1 MRFDEYSYG
10 SIARL
15 YDWLAAIYSRGQ
27 IGASKCRH
35 VDAIGSGDRVLYAG
49 VGSGKDALLAARW
62 GAHVTAID
70 VAPEMLDRLSKEFT
84 REGLESELIR
94 GDVSSHKPVELYDVV
109 VANYFVNLFDVER
122 AREMLR
128 HLGTLVK
135 PGGVLVLADFALPH
149 GGPIAKAI
157 TELYYRPVNW
167 IAWVFG
173 FCALHPILDYA
184 RLIEPMGYR
193 IRSERRLPVLLGMNP
208 AYVSIVAERVY

>member
-1 MRFDEYSYG
+1 
-10 SIARL
+10 
-15 YDWLAAIYSRGQ
+15 
-27 IGASKCRH
+27 
-35 VDAIGSGDRVLYAG
+35 
-49 VGSGKDALLAARW
+49 
-62 GAHVTAID
+62 
-70 VAPEMLDRLSKEFT
+70 MLDRLAKGLS

-122 AREMLR
+122 AQEMLR

-135 PGGVLVLADFALPH
+135 PGGVLVLADFARPR

-193 IRSERRLPVLLGMNP
+193 IRSERRLPVLLGVNP